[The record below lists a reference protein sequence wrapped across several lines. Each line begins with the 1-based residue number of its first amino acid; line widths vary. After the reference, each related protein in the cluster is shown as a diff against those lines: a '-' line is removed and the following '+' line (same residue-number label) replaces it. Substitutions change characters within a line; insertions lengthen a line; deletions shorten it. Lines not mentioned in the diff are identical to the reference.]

1 MLQLTAAISAMSLQ
15 HTLQLQEAE
24 EEDYGEEAPGP
35 KASEQGNPGATEGQ
49 QLQKAEKDFGKK
61 KPSTEA
67 SGHGEKKDKDGAS
80 RVVPGPGGRGAGHR
94 PTEPAR

>member
-1 MLQLTAAISAMSLQ
+1 MLQFTAASSAMSLQ

-35 KASEQGNPGATEGQ
+35 KASEQGNQGGTEGQ

-80 RVVPGPGGRGAGHR
+80 RK
-94 PTEPAR
+94 